1 MGRHGMVARLAW
13 MACGA
18 VALVAVLAVSG
29 QIPTGLAAQ
38 CEIRPRFRV
47 LAEALPEL
55 IGNCVASEAL
65 NGETGDIEQP
75 VDGGVLVLR
84 SADNTPVF
92 TDGWQTWVAGPN
104 GIETRLNSERLA
116 WEPGEQN
123 VKVWNLR
130 SINLGDISVGHF
142 PKIRRICLL
151 GILIPFG
158 GENTFTPHGLK
169 GQAGTTNAGE

>member
-1 MGRHGMVARLAW
+1 MGRHGMVARWAW

-29 QIPTGLAAQ
+29 QVPTGLAAQ

-116 WEPGEQN
+116 WEPGEASLA
-123 VKVWNLR
+123 VA
-130 SINLGDISVGHF
+130 SVT
-142 PKIRRICLL
+142 RL
-151 GILIPFG
+151 
-158 GENTFTPHGLK
+158 
-169 GQAGTTNAGE
+169 